1 MNRRIIAHRMLRSK
15 FFMLGIIGVTIILV
29 LSAIAPYIIVHDPYV
44 TNITEK
50 FSPPDW
56 FSKGTAGY
64 ILGTDST
71 GRDIVSRLL
80 IGSRYSLSI
89 ALIAAVITAVI
100 GIVLGMLAG
109 YYGGI
114 VDMIIMRACDVMNS
128 FPMLL
133 LAIVAVAMLG
143 TSIPILITVMSLC
156 SWVSYC
162 RLTRNNVM
170 VVRNKEYIQAAR
182 VLGAKNSFIMF
193 KEVFANVTTPLFI
206 QFSQSV
212 GAMIKLEASLSFL
225 DMGIQSP
232 LPSWGSMISAGR
244 TFIFMAPW
252 VVLAPAA
259 CLAFTVLS
267 FNFLGDG
274 LRDVLDPKRT

>member
-1 MNRRIIAHRMLRSK
+1 MNRKIVLRRMLRSK
-15 FFMLGIIGVTIILV
+15 FFILGVIGVTIIIILTI
-29 LSAIAPYIIVHDPYV
+29 LAPYIVRHDPYT

-50 FSPPDW
+50 FTPPQW
-56 FSKGTAGY
+56 FSNGLDGY

-71 GRDIVSRLL
+71 GRDMVTRLL
-80 IGSRYSLSI
+80 IGSRYSMSI
-89 ALIAAVITAVI
+89 ALISAIITAVL
-100 GIVLGMLAG
+100 GVTLGMLAG
-109 YYGGI
+109 FYGGT
-114 VDMIIMRACDVMNS
+114 VDMIIMRLCDVMNA

-143 TSIPILITVMSLC
+143 TSIPVLIGTMSIC
-156 SWVSYC
+156 SWVGYC

-170 VVRNKEYIQAAR
+170 VVRNKEYVLAAR
-182 VLGAKNSFIMF
+182 ALGAKNGFIMF
-193 KEVFANVTTPLFI
+193 KEVLSNVTTPLFI
-206 QFSQSV
+206 QFSQSM
-212 GAMIKLEASLSFL
+212 GALIKLEASLSFL
-225 DMGIQSP
+225 DMGIQPP

-244 TFIFMAPW
+244 SFIIVAPW

>member
-1 MNRRIIAHRMLRSK
+1 MNRKIILHRMLHSK

-29 LSAIAPYIIVHDPYV
+29 LALIAPYIIVHDPYT
-44 TNITEK
+44 TNITQK
-50 FSPPDW
+50 FTAPEW
-56 FSKGTAGY
+56 FSKGAEGY

-89 ALIAAVITAVI
+89 ALISAVITAVI

-114 VDMIIMRACDVMNS
+114 VDMVIMRACDVMNS

-143 TSIPILITVMSLC
+143 TSIPILIIVMSLC
-156 SWVSYC
+156 SWVGYC

-170 VVRNKEYIQAAR
+170 VVRNKEYIQAAK

-244 TFIFMAPW
+244 TYIFMAPW